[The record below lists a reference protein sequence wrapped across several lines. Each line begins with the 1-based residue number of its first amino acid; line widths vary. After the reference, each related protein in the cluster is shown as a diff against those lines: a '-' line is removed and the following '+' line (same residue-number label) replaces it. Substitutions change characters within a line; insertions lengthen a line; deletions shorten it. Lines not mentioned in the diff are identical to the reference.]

1 MSGAP
6 KDENPV
12 ASLISHGLEG
22 NDDSAQQVDDNDD
35 MMSGPKGRAE
45 EVFHCQFSSWYP
57 TFSNRTGTKR
67 KNITIPSVVVDCLPV
82 DFKDYLL
89 SDGVRLPLDATRL
102 SSCAPPET
110 AAEDDDWS
118 SEDEEENIHQEDE
131 NDSNCSSEP
140 LKQFNFP
147 QLNQQITTAIESLG
161 GAVVPKLNWSA
172 PKDATWVNGGSLK
185 CKTPGDI
192 YLLIKSSDFCLHD
205 VLLNAW
211 KDCDDHDETSRTP
224 PPLQLVLRKWCNLHP
239 SMEFRCFVRQHELGK

>member
-1 MSGAP
+1 MSGASR
-6 KDENPV
+6 DENPV

-22 NDDSAQQVDDNDD
+22 NDDSAQQVVDNDD
-35 MMSGPKGRAE
+35 IPGPKGRTE

-57 TFSNRTGTKR
+57 TFSNRAGTKR

-82 DFKDYLL
+82 DFNDYLL

-110 AAEDDDWS
+110 AEDDWS
-118 SEDEEENIHQEDE
+118 SEDEENIHQEDD
-131 NDSNCSSEP
+131 NDSNSSEP

-172 PKDATWVNGGSLK
+172 PKDATWVNGGTLK

-211 KDCDDHDETSRTP
+211 KDCDDHHETSRTT

-239 SMEFRCFVRQHELGK
+239 SMEFRCFVRQHEVGKKN